1 MELQKRLLCEVLQ
14 SVIVPC
20 MCCILQGMQSS
31 LCITIYGTRP
41 FLSCCKRLK
50 AEQVPGREAS

>member
-1 MELQKRLLCEVLQ
+1 MEVQKCLLCEVLR

-20 MCCILQGMQSS
+20 MCCILQGMQST
-31 LCITIYGTRP
+31 LCITIYGTSP
-41 FLSCCKRLK
+41 SLSCCKRLK